1 MRRAVGD
8 GVRGRLLSILLVLM
22 GLVLLAL
29 GVPLGRSLADRQQQD
44 MFLDRLGDT
53 TRFASQA
60 GQASG
65 PVDLGLLREGL
76 VRYQS
81 VYGAT
86 AAVLAPDGAVLA
98 VSGSTGPLGLDEV
111 RQRVA
116 NAAAGRLSDVPGF
129 AWPWDDRPL
138 VVAEP
143 VYRAG
148 DVVGVAV
155 TVSPTD
161 RMRAAVLR
169 GWAAIAGIALVGLVL
184 FVLAAT
190 RLTAWVL
197 RPVRRLDAAAHTIA
211 TGDLDARV
219 AADTGPP
226 ELRRLASAFNEMTDA
241 LAAALE
247 QQRAFVANASHQ
259 LRNPLGALLLR
270 VEHAAMEA
278 SPEVATE
285 LAEAEEEG
293 RRLSRVLD
301 DLLAVARLENA
312 RAEPRRLDAV
322 ALLADRVRNWRVVAA
337 KRGID
342 LMLEPTPGAWVV
354 ADPTAL
360 GSCLDAILDNAL
372 KFSGEGTTVRV
383 TVRDVPGADP
393 RMVDL
398 AVADEGPGLDAGELA
413 RVGERFWRGAR
424 DQNEPGSGLGLSIV
438 RTLMDPYGGRL
449 HVEPGAAR
457 GLVVAVRLPTDR

>member
-1 MRRAVGD
+1 VRA
-8 GVRGRLLSILLVLM
+8 RLLSILLVLM

-29 GVPLGRSLADRQQQD
+29 GLPLGRSLADRQQQD

-60 GQASG
+60 GQATG
-65 PVDLGLLREGL
+65 PVDLGLLRQGL

-81 VYGAT
+81 VYGST
-86 AAVLAPDGAVLA
+86 AVVVDPDGKVRAA
-98 VSGSTGPLGLDEV
+98 SGSVVALRLAEV
-111 RQRVA
+111 RQRIT
-116 NAAAGRLSDVPGF
+116 NAAAGRRSDAPPF
-129 AWPWDDRPL
+129 AWPWDRSPL

-161 RMRAAVLR
+161 RMRTAVLH
-169 GWAAIAGIALVGLVL
+169 GWGAIAAMALVALVL
-184 FVLAAT
+184 FALAAA
-190 RLTAWVL
+190 RLTGWVL
-197 RPVRRLDAAAHTIA
+197 RPVRRLDAAAHAIA
-211 TGDLDARV
+211 TGNLDARV

-226 ELRRLASAFNEMTDA
+226 ELRRLAAAFNEMTDG
-241 LAAALE
+241 LAASLE
-247 QQRAFVANASHQ
+247 QQRVFVANASHQ

-270 VEHAAMEA
+270 VEQAAMEA
-278 SPEVATE
+278 PPSVATE

-322 ALLADRVRNWRVVAA
+322 GLLADRVRNWRVVAA

-342 LMLEPTPGAWVV
+342 MVLEPTAGAWVV

-383 TVRDVPGADP
+383 SVRDVPGADP
-393 RMVDL
+393 RVVDL
-398 AVADEGPGLDAGELA
+398 AVTDEGPGLDAAELA

-424 DQNEPGSGLGLSIV
+424 HQNEPGSGLGLSIV

-449 HVEPGAAR
+449 HVEPGTPR
-457 GLVVAVRLPTDR
+457 GLVVAVRLPAVR

>member
-1 MRRAVGD
+1 
-8 GVRGRLLSILLVLM
+8 VRGRLLSILLVLM
-22 GLVLLAL
+22 GLVLISL

-60 GQASG
+60 GQSTG
-65 PVDLGLLREGL
+65 PLDLGLLRQGL

-81 VYGAT
+81 VYGST
-86 AAVLAPDGAVLA
+86 AVVLDPDGAALA
-98 VSGSTGPLGLDEV
+98 SSGSLVPLRLAEV

-116 NAAAGRLSDVPGF
+116 NAEAGRRSDAPAFV
-129 AWPWDDRPL
+129 WPWDRTPL

-155 TVSPTD
+155 TVSPTE
-161 RMRAAVLR
+161 RMRGAVLR
-169 GWAAIAGIALVGLVL
+169 GWAAIAGMALVALAL

-190 RLTAWVL
+190 RLTEWVL
-197 RPVRRLDAAAHTIA
+197 RPVRRLDAAAHAIA
-211 TGDLDARV
+211 TGNLDARV

-226 ELRRLASAFNEMTDA
+226 ELRRLAAAFNEMTAGIGAA
-241 LAAALE
+241 LA

-270 VEHAAMEA
+270 VENAAMEA
-278 SPEVATE
+278 PPSVATE

-293 RRLSRVLD
+293 RRLTRVLD
-301 DLLAVARLENA
+301 DLLAVARLENT
-312 RAEPRRLDAV
+312 RPDPRRLDAV
-322 ALLADRVRNWRVVAA
+322 ALVADRVRNWRVVAA
-337 KRGID
+337 KRGIEVVF
-342 LMLEPTPGAWVV
+342 EPGTDAWVV

-383 TVRDVPGADP
+383 TVRDVPDADP
-393 RMVDL
+393 RTVDL
-398 AVADEGPGLDAGELA
+398 AVADEGPGLDAEELT

-424 DQNEPGSGLGLSIV
+424 HQNEPGSGLGLSIV

-449 HVEPGAAR
+449 HVEPGAPR
-457 GLVVAVRLPTDR
+457 GLVVAVRLPAEQPA